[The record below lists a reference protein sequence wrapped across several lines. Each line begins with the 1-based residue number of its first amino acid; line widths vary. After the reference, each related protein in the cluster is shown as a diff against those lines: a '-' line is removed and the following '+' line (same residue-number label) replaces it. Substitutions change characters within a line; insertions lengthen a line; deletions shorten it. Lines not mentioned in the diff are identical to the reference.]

1 MPETRLWR
9 KGVWLVEKRGTQ
21 TVSEEQSVWNTGC
34 SPGRAPRMRSQP
46 TGSPGAPGVWE
57 ERRAWGQGVGWELT
71 GRSLLTPAVLRADQ
85 PR

>member
-1 MPETRLWR
+1 MV
-9 KGVWLVEKRGTQ
+9 G
-21 TVSEEQSVWNTGC
+21 SEERRTDSEWGTESVWNTGC

-57 ERRAWGQGVGWELT
+57 ERRAGGQGAGWELT